1 MVKYIFIALLFLGGL
16 YLYNDYSEIM
26 ELKEAHKEWVVIT
39 GVEEK
44 LINLPR
50 VSGSYLNWRVT
61 VRLKNGRSHTLTM
74 AHSPIPAVGACLPV
88 IVGQYATGGTIAI
101 LDGEQWRFDISGG
114 DCV

>member
-1 MVKYIFIALLFLGGL
+1 
-16 YLYNDYSEIM
+16 M

-61 VRLKNGRSHTLTM
+61 VRLKNGRSHTLTV
-74 AHSPIPAVGACLPV
+74 AHSPIPTVGGCLPV
-88 IVGQYATGGTIAI
+88 IVGQYATGGVIAI